1 MFGVVAVAGTY
12 FAQTAWLAAMASYP
26 RPGLATLP
34 PAAFFVGLPVG
45 ALVTNILLIDDL
57 RDRQFDAIKGW
68 RTLAVRFG
76 PAGSRLAYC
85 ALSAL
90 AYLAPFAFWSF
101 AGFAAWI
108 LLPLATM
115 PWAVLIARTVLT
127 SEAPAI
133 LAPMTAKASMLSC
146 AYAALLSA
154 GIAAG

>member
-1 MFGVVAVAGTY
+1 M
-12 FAQTAWLAAMASYP
+12 
-26 RPGLATLP
+26 
-34 PAAFFVGLPVG
+34 
-45 ALVTNILLIDDL
+45 L
-57 RDRQFDAIKGW
+57 RA
-68 RTLAVRFG
+68 LAVLSKPTAHADAR
-76 PAGSRLAYC
+76 GSAATWTLCRAR
-85 ALSAL
+85 